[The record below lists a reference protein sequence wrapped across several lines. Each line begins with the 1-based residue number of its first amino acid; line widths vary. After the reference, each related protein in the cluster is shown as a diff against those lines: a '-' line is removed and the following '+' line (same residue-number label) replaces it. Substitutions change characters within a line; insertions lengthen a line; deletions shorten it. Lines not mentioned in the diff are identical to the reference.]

1 MTGVQTC
8 ALPIWLEIEPAAL
21 DLMATACGG
30 DVRKSVSS
38 LELLAGA
45 AQPQDGVRRI
55 TLEMAQQVA
64 QRSSMNYDRDADN
77 HYDTI
82 SALQKSIRGSDPDA
96 AIHYLARLMEAGDL
110 LSACR
115 RLLVIAAEDV
125 GLAYPQAIPIVKACV
140 DSALQLGLPEAQLP
154 LADAVLL
161 LATAPKS
168 NSAHNAILAAREDLR
183 RGRSGQVPRQL
194 QNKH

>member
-1 MTGVQTC
+1 MFEFKHLSPEDIKE
-8 ALPIWLEIEPAAL
+8 ALARAQAILEQEEGCSISIEPAAL

-30 DVRKSVSS
+30 DVRKSVGS

-45 AQPQDGVRRI
+45 TQPEDGVRRI

-96 AIHYLARLMEAGDL
+96 AIHYLARLME
-110 LSACR
+110 R
-115 RLLVIAAEDV
+115 
-125 GLAYPQAIPIVKACV
+125 CV
-140 DSALQLGLPEAQLP
+140 
-154 LADAVLL
+154 
-161 LATAPKS
+161 
-168 NSAHNAILAAREDLR
+168 
-183 RGRSGQVPRQL
+183 
-194 QNKH
+194 